1 MVAENVEFRLTTGMK
16 GPRRLGD
23 LLQSGD
29 ISRLGAEAA
38 ARRALAAEVRAALPP
53 AEAEHVV
60 SAHLDDRGRLIVGVD
75 TAAWAARLRY
85 SADTLIGHPVTIKV
99 VARS

>member
-1 MVAENVEFRLTTGMK
+1 MSKDR
-16 GPRRLGD
+16 PRRLSE

-29 ISRLGAEAA
+29 IARLGAEAA

-60 SAHLDDRGRLIVGVD
+60 AAHVDDQGRLIIGMD

-85 SADTLIGHPVTIKV
+85 STATLIGRSVKVKV
-99 VARS
+99 VASGDARG